1 MAGLINKKR
10 MLMGVKNQGRRDFIG
25 GPIVKTSPSSTGVQV
40 QSLVK
45 VLRSHVPL
53 GQKKQNIKQKQFFI
67 LL

>member
-10 MLMGVKNQGRRDFIG
+10 VLTGVKNQGRRDFIG
-25 GPIVKTSPSSTGVQV
+25 GPIVKTSPFSSGVWV

-45 VLRSHVPL
+45 VLRSHVTL
-53 GQKKQNIKQKQFFI
+53 GQKKQNTKQKQFFI